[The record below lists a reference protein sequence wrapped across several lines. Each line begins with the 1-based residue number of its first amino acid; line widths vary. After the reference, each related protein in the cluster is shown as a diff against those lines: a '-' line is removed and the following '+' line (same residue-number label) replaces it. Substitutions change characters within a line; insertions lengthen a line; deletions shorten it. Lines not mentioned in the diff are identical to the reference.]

1 VPVGTFPVPVGN
13 AVGMVQPTT
22 TAALADAETAAT
34 TPAATMELRFFMFGN
49 FLGRGGK
56 TGIRDGKG
64 EKPRNP
70 KSSR

>member
-1 VPVGTFPVPVGN
+1 VGTPAPVGN
-13 AVGMVQPTT
+13 AVGIVHPTT
-22 TAALADAETAAT
+22 SAALADADTAAT
-34 TPAATMELRFFMFGN
+34 TPTATIEFRFFMFGN